1 MSTLRSEPTGHDVDS
16 NDRVVYLIDAATA
29 VDTQAAN
36 QWIDEQR
43 GGTVTSPTARP
54 TSLTIRHGG
63 LTEFLA
69 QAQREGSDPLFVPLR
84 VSRPQRRILRLLA
97 PPARLRQRPGWRR
110 WLTPGSSDRGVVVV
124 GKPATLAELTD
135 RFHRTGGRSLAA
147 FVGRQASLALDR
159 AERDLI
165 GTEYKFPRFVVEEM
179 TESNRFRVDL
189 AELAASVE
197 QPLPDVEI
205 RVRAILDEMVAT
217 ENHRAVELWGTLG
230 AYFSRAYNVQ
240 ADASGLQAIRDLN
253 ACYPLVFL
261 PNHRS
266 YLDPLV
272 LRPALLAEGLPLNHV
287 MGGINV
293 GFWPIG
299 PIAKR
304 SGLVLIQRKFS
315 DKIYKWTLRQYMS
328 FLLSKRFNLE
338 WYIEGGRTRTGK
350 LRPPRFGLLTYLFE
364 AMESS
369 DAEDVYLVPT
379 SITYDRLHEVVAMA
393 AESHGAP
400 KQAESFGA
408 LIDYIRAQGKI
419 RGTAYLRFGQ
429 PISVRQMLEEFPDKR
444 VAVQRS
450 ALAVAHAI
458 NEVTPVAPGALVSMA
473 MLGAEDRALSTAE
486 LWSVVAPLADYIETR
501 GLPIAGG
508 CDLGALDT
516 MTTALRSQMA
526 AGVIRSFDDGPEPLY
541 LLAQDKHLVAA
552 FFRNNAIHF
561 FVMRAFAELA
571 LASVALR
578 PEPSVGDD
586 AGADISGTDISE
598 TVHARALELR
608 DLLKFEYFFGDRE
621 DFQTQLDTELDM
633 IEPNWRTTDS
643 PEKILEVLGGLP
655 VLLAHR
661 VLQAIFEAYQVVAD
675 QLLLLAPGE
684 PFDRPSFL
692 QASLGLAQSRRLRQ
706 QLQHSEAI
714 SNELFDTALQE
725 AANLDLLDVSADAV
739 TNRRRDFAARIS
751 FWSEAVRHLRQMAL
765 SKLDSID
772 AREKW

>member
-1 MSTLRSEPTGHDVDS
+1 MSTLRSEPTGNEADP

-29 VDTQAAN
+29 LDTQAAN
-36 QWIDEQR
+36 RWIDEQR
-43 GGTVTSPTARP
+43 GGTAAARGARP
-54 TSLTIRHGG
+54 ASLTIRNGG
-63 LTEFLA
+63 LKDFLA
-69 QAQREGSDPLFVPLR
+69 RAQREGADPLLVPLR
-84 VSRPQRRILRLLA
+84 VSRHQRRILRLLA
-97 PPARLRQRPGWRR
+97 PPARLRSRPGWRR
-110 WLTPGSSDRGVVVV
+110 WLTPGGSDHGVVVV
-124 GKPATLAELTD
+124 GKPATLTELTD
-135 RFHRTGGRSLAA
+135 RFHRTGGQSLTA

-179 TESNRFRVDL
+179 TDSQRFRTDL
-189 AELAASVE
+189 AELAESVD
-197 QPLPDVEI
+197 QPIDDVEM

-272 LRPALLAEGLPLNHV
+272 LRPALLAAGLPLNHV

-304 SGLVLIQRKFS
+304 SGLVLIRRKFS

-350 LRPPRFGLLTYLFE
+350 LRPPKFGLLTYLFD
-364 AMESS
+364 AMASS
-369 DAEDVYLVPT
+369 DVDDVYLVPT
-379 SITYDRLHEVVAMA
+379 SISYDRLHEVVAMA

-408 LIDYIRAQGKI
+408 LVDYIRAQGKI
-419 RGTAYLRFGQ
+419 RSTAYLRFGE
-429 PISVRQMLEEFPDKR
+429 PISVRQMLAEYPDKR

-458 NEVTPVAPGALVSMA
+458 NEATPVAPGALVAMA
-473 MLGAEDRALSTAE
+473 MLGAEDRALSTTE
-486 LWSVVAPLADYIETR
+486 LWSVVAPLAEYIEAR

-508 CDLGALDT
+508 CDLAALET
-516 MTTALRSQMA
+516 MNTALRSQLA
-526 AGVIRSFDDGPEPLY
+526 AGVIRVFDEGPEPLY

-552 FFRNNAIHF
+552 FFSNNAIHF

-578 PEPSVGDD
+578 PEPDGER
-586 AGADISGTDISE
+586 ISE
-598 TVHARALELR
+598 TVHQRAFELR
-608 DLLKFEYFFGDRE
+608 ELLKFEYFFGDRD
-621 DFQTQLDTELDM
+621 DFQTQLDNELDM

-643 PEKILEVLGGLP
+643 PEKVLEILDGLP

-675 QLLLLAPGE
+675 QLMLLAPGE
-684 PFDRPSFL
+684 PFDRATFL
-692 QASLGLAQSRRLRQ
+692 AAAMRLAQVRRLRQ

-725 AANLDLLDVSADAV
+725 AGNLDLLDVSAEGV
-739 TNRRRDFAARIS
+739 MNRRRDFAARIS
-751 FWSEAVRHLRQMAL
+751 FWSEAVRHLRRMAL
-765 SKLDSID
+765 ARLDAID